1 MLKCPHVPRR
11 GRRGGG
17 TPRAPR
23 SPRGTGPHPG
33 LLVVLEGRQGDQPG
47 TRGGKGSRWSPTAA
61 WRRGRSPST
70 IEGGVLPLLG
80 LEPPSLKMMAG
91 AASWQHSRDPQLH
104 RYAPEFSAAHL
115 TKAAVANNRARARNA
130 NPRDNEPGGGR
141 RWAPSEEGAVL
152 LLERPKRAINPQIQR
167 RTPALSSPRKAWDV
181 SAGRTNH
188 AASPAEVAS
197 SAKPRCSPG
206 YYTQILSICCP
217 PGCRQGTPSSLP
229 ALRGEPTPTL
239 RPGKNWP
246 PPALRGG
253 RTFAPIP
260 PFQRT
265 SIICPPKRWGEP
277 GGGPR
282 TSPSRSAAILQRAQ
296 TKNAEPSTITSPS
309 VTASPSIAP
318 RCRQTRGCHP
328 CVQTHTPD
336 RARTLQKTIKTLK
349 PVGYRRRCRVSALPL
364 MHVQPQT
371 FPSLNEKE
379 NMQTLR
385 DQY

>member
-1 MLKCPHVPRR
+1 MPGRKQTRTVGLRMLKCPHVPRR

-23 SPRGTGPHPG
+23 SPRGMGPHPG
-33 LLVVLEGRQGDQPG
+33 LLVVLEGRQRDQPG
-47 TRGGKGSRWSPTAA
+47 TGGGKGSRWSPTAGG
-61 WRRGRSPST
+61 RRGRTPST
-70 IEGGVLPLLG
+70 IEGGVLTLLR

-91 AASWQHSRDPQLH
+91 AASWQHGRDPQLR
-104 RYAPEFSAAHL
+104 RYAPKFSAAHL

-229 ALRGEPTPTL
+229 ALRGGEPTLTL

-246 PPALRGG
+246 PPALRGEEPLHPFPLSNAHQQ
-253 RTFAPIP
+253 FA
-260 PFQRT
+260 
-265 SIICPPKRWGEP
+265 PPKRRGEP
-277 GGGPR
+277 GGARGPPPRVRLRYYSEPRQR
-282 TSPSRSAAILQRAQ
+282 TPSPA
-296 TKNAEPSTITSPS
+296 PSHPR
-309 VTASPSIAP
+309 ASPRP
-318 RCRQTRGCHP
+318 RASHRTAARPEAATPVCKP
-328 CVQTHTPD
+328 THRSGSHASET
-336 RARTLQKTIKTLK
+336 
-349 PVGYRRRCRVSALPL
+349 
-364 MHVQPQT
+364 H
-371 FPSLNEKE
+371 
-379 NMQTLR
+379 
-385 DQY
+385 

>member
-1 MLKCPHVPRR
+1 M
-11 GRRGGG
+11 
-17 TPRAPR
+17 
-23 SPRGTGPHPG
+23 
-33 LLVVLEGRQGDQPG
+33 
-47 TRGGKGSRWSPTAA
+47 
-61 WRRGRSPST
+61 
-70 IEGGVLPLLG
+70 
-80 LEPPSLKMMAG
+80 
-91 AASWQHSRDPQLH
+91 
-104 RYAPEFSAAHL
+104 
-115 TKAAVANNRARARNA
+115 
-130 NPRDNEPGGGR
+130 
-141 RWAPSEEGAVL
+141 L

-229 ALRGEPTPTL
+229 ALRGGAHPDPPPGQKL
-239 RPGKNWP
+239 AAPRFKGGKNLCTHSPFPTHINNLP
-246 PPALRGG
+246 PETLGG
-253 RTFAPIP
+253 A
-260 PFQRT
+260 
-265 SIICPPKRWGEP
+265 

-318 RCRQTRGCHP
+318 RCRQTRACHP

>member
-33 LLVVLEGRQGDQPG
+33 LLVVLEGRQRDQPG
-47 TRGGKGSRWSPTAA
+47 TGGGKGSRWSPTAGG
-61 WRRGRSPST
+61 RRGRTPST
-70 IEGGVLPLLG
+70 IEGGVLTLLG

-91 AASWQHSRDPQLH
+91 AASWQHGRDPQLR
-104 RYAPEFSAAHL
+104 RYAPKFSAAHL

-229 ALRGEPTPTL
+229 ALSGGGAHPD
-239 RPGKNWP
+239 P
-246 PPALRGG
+246 PPGQKLATPRFKG
-253 RTFAPIP
+253 RRAFAPIP

-265 SIICPPKRWGEP
+265 STICPPETPGGA

-309 VTASPSIAP
+309 VTASPSITP
-318 RCRQTRGCHP
+318 HCRQTRGCHP
-328 CVQTHTPD
+328 CVQTHTPVWLT
-336 RARTLQKTIKTLK
+336 RFRNPLK
-349 PVGYRRRCRVSALPL
+349 
-364 MHVQPQT
+364 H
-371 FPSLNEKE
+371 
-379 NMQTLR
+379 
-385 DQY
+385 